1 MAKRKITTRKIK
13 DPTVFLGVVIGIV
26 LLMMSIGIENAIK
39 FFVNI
44 SAFVIVFGGTF
55 GATLVNFPIT
65 QIGKIF
71 SWMKV
76 IFSTDKVP
84 PQNIIDQV
92 VSIAGTIKAEG
103 RLAAVNEIELL
114 QHHFLKHGFQL
125 VLDKIDAREIKA
137 LLQDEV
143 RVIRNRH
150 EQGIVFFETMATYAP
165 GFGLLGTLIG
175 LIMMLSN
182 LEDPKSIG
190 PNMGIALVTTFYGL
204 LLSNLICTPLAGRLE
219 ILSNEELLT
228 NEMAAIGLTSIA
240 MGDSP
245 VIVKEKMLT
254 YFSKSERVQY
264 EKREK

>member
-1 MAKRKITTRKIK
+1 
-13 DPTVFLGVVIGIV
+13 
-26 LLMMSIGIENAIK
+26 
-39 FFVNI
+39 
-44 SAFVIVFGGTF
+44 
-55 GATLVNFPIT
+55 
-65 QIGKIF
+65 
-71 SWMKV
+71 MKV

-125 VLDKIDAREIKA
+125 VLDNIDAREIKA

-204 LLSNLICTPLAGRLE
+204 LLSNLICTPLA
-219 ILSNEELLT
+219 
-228 NEMAAIGLTSIA
+228 AIGLTSIA